1 MIKSQEIIIYSGRR
15 WLLIIAFMAVTVL
28 LLWRVI
34 DLQVL
39 RNDFL
44 RNHGDAR
51 SLRVVQ
57 VPAHRGAIVDRNNEP
72 LAISTPVESVWAEP
86 HKVLTEKNNIAKL
99 AAAIDMDERYLL
111 QLLQDRVG
119 REFVYLKRHMT
130 PDQARTVK
138 SLSIVGIHLQREYK
152 RYYPAGEVT
161 SHIIGFTN
169 IDDAGQ
175 EGLELAYDHW
185 LRGEPGKKRVLK
197 DRLGHIVKDVENIH
211 SASPGQQLI
220 LSIDRRVQY
229 LAYRELKSA
238 VAYHQARG
246 GSLVMLDSVTG
257 EIMAMVGPPSYNPNN
272 RSGLKSDYY
281 RNRAV
286 TDVFEPGSTLKPFT
300 IAAALLSGLYTPA
313 SKIETSPGYFKVN
326 DHTIRDVRNYANIN
340 VSDTIKKSSNVA
352 ASKIALSLG
361 PKKLWDLYSGV
372 GFGES
377 TSSGFPGE
385 SAGIFNSYN
394 NWSEVELATISFGH
408 GISVTMLQLARAYS
422 VIAAGGLLKPISF
435 QRVNEPVTSKRVLAA
450 DLVQQVKDMLETVVH
465 TGGTG
470 QRAAVKGYRVAGK
483 TGTAHKA
490 IRGGYAEDRYM
501 SLFAGMAPASDP
513 RLVMVVV
520 IDEPQRGQHYGGQV
534 AAPVFAKVMEG
545 ALRILDI
552 PPDDLPSLDGQ
563 VIIAENTRQGLQGIG
578 Q

>member
-1 MIKSQEIIIYSGRR
+1 MINSQEIIIYSGRR
-15 WLLIIAFMAVTVL
+15 WLLIITFMAVTVL

-99 AAAIDMDERYLL
+99 AAAIGMDERFLL
-111 QLLQDRVG
+111 QLLQDRIG

-130 PDQARTVK
+130 PDQARIVE
-138 SLSIVGIHLQREYK
+138 SLSIAGIHLQREYK

-169 IDDAGQ
+169 IDDVGQ

-257 EIMAMVGPPSYNPNN
+257 EIMAMVGQPSYNPNN
-272 RSGLKSDYY
+272 RSGFKSDYY

-313 SKIETSPGYFKVN
+313 SKIETSPGYFKVSN
-326 DHTIRDVRNYANIN
+326 HTIRDVRNYGNIN

-361 PKKLWDLYSGV
+361 PEKLWNLYSSV

-377 TSSGFPGE
+377 TSSGE
-385 SAGIFNSYN
+385 SAGIFSSYN

-422 VIAAGGLLKPISF
+422 VIAAGGLLKPVSF
-435 QRVNEPVTSKRVLAA
+435 QRVNEPVTGKRVLTAE
-450 DLVQQVKDMLETVVH
+450 LVQQVKDMLETVVQP
-465 TGGTG
+465 GGTG

-563 VIIAENTRQGLQGIG
+563 VIMAENTRQGLQGIG